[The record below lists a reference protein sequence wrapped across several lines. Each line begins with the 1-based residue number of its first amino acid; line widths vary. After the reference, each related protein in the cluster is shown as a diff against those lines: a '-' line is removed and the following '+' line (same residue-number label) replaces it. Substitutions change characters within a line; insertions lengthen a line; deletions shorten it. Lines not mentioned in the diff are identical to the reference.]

1 MKYSLIIPAYK
12 SASFIEK
19 TIDAILATTKKHAL
33 DAEII
38 LVNDGSPDNT
48 WQVIR
53 ALADR
58 YPNIR
63 AVNLLKNYGQ
73 HNAVLCGMAVAK
85 GDYLITLDDDLQNPP
100 DQIIHLINRALEGE
114 HDLVFGKFLEKKH
127 SAVRRVGSK
136 VIGYLNGKIFDKP
149 AHITLSN
156 FRIIRRD
163 LAERVLTHKTAHPYI
178 PGMLLL
184 YASSI
189 ANVDV
194 QHQERADGVSN
205 YTAGKIIA
213 LTSRLLINYSSY
225 PLRLLSTIGLGVSA
239 ASLLLALIY
248 LIKGLATG
256 TSVPGWT
263 TLAVLTSF
271 LGGFMIAM
279 LGLIGEYLSRILD
292 QLSMQSSYC
301 IKEIHERHD

>member
-12 SASFIEK
+12 SAGFIDK
-19 TIDAILATTKKHAL
+19 TIAAVLAATTAQHL
-33 DAEII
+33 DVEII

-53 ALADR
+53 SLAANDAR
-58 YPNIR
+58 IR

-73 HNAVLCGMAVAK
+73 HNAVLCGMSVAK
-85 GDYLITLDDDLQNPP
+85 GDYLVTLDDDLQNPP
-100 DQIIHLINRALEGE
+100 DQIIHLIRKAQEGE

-127 SAVRRVGSK
+127 SFVRRLGSK

-149 AHITLSN
+149 EHITLSN

-163 LAERVLTHKTAHPYI
+163 LAERVLAHKTAHPYI

-184 YASSI
+184 YAASI

-194 QHQERADGVSN
+194 QHQERFDGVSN
-205 YTAGKIIA
+205 YTLSKIIA

-225 PLRLLSTIGLGVSA
+225 PLRLLSTIGLGVSTV
-239 ASLLLALIY
+239 SLLLAVLY
-248 LIKGLATG
+248 LIKGFSEGSA
-256 TSVPGWT
+256 VPGWT
-263 TLAVLTSF
+263 TLAVLVSF

-292 QLSMQSSYC
+292 QLSVQSSYC

>member
-1 MKYSLIIPAYK
+1 LKYSLIIPAYK
-12 SASFIEK
+12 SAGFIDK
-19 TIDAILATTKKHAL
+19 TIEAVLAATSAHQL
-33 DAEII
+33 DIEII

-48 WQVIR
+48 WHVIKS
-53 ALADR
+53 LAANDAR
-58 YPNIR
+58 IR

-73 HNAVLCGMAVAK
+73 HNAVLCGMSVAK
-85 GDYLITLDDDLQNPP
+85 GEYLITLDDDLQNPP
-100 DQIIHLINRALEGE
+100 DQIIHLIRKAQEGD

-127 SAVRRVGSK
+127 SFVRRLGSK

-149 AHITLSN
+149 EHITLSN

-163 LAERVLTHKTAHPYI
+163 LAERVLNHKTAHPYI

-184 YASSI
+184 YAASI

-194 QHQERADGVSN
+194 QHQERLDGVSN
-205 YTAGKIIA
+205 YTLSKIIA

-225 PLRLLSTIGLGVSA
+225 PLRLLSTIGLGLSTI
-239 ASLLLALIY
+239 SLLLAVIY
-248 LIKGLATG
+248 LIKGIFEG
-256 TSVPGWT
+256 SPVPGWT
-263 TLAVLTSF
+263 TLAVLVSF

-292 QLSMQSSYC
+292 QLSVESSYC
-301 IKEIHERHD
+301 IKEIHERDD